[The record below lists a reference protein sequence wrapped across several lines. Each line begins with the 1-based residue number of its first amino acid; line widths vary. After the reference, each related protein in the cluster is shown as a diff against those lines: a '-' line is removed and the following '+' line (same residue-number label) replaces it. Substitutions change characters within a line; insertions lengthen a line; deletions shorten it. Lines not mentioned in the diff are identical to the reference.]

1 MIDCAQYRRLILANP
16 HDPNPELRT
25 HLESCR
31 ECPEYTERLL
41 RFESRLAR
49 ALNVSEP
56 ANPERGR
63 SGRRRTGWRPTRWD
77 GVAGWQWPPA
87 C

>member
-1 MIDCAQYRRLILANP
+1 MMDCAQYRRLILANP

-49 ALNVSEP
+49 ALSVSP
-56 ANPERGR
+56 AMPGAVALRAPAAA
-63 SGRRRTGWRPTRWD
+63 RRAPAR